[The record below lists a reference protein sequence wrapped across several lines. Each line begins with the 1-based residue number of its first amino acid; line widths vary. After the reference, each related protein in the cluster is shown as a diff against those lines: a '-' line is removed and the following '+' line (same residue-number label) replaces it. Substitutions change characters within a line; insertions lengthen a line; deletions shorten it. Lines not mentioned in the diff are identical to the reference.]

1 LRFEIPNI
9 APPWP
14 IPFAGARSAQVAHR
28 NSKQIL
34 RKLVLSKPPY
44 NLRFFGL
51 IEPGFGL
58 HGCKITRNTSLSS
71 ASGRQSE
78 PRGVPPHLAD
88 TLSASTRP
96 FLGLPGQS
104 LRRTN
109 NRTNTKRQ
117 KPRQSKAC
125 PAAPVALRAALVL
138 ARAGPLG
145 FGMRVEYHAAEAPE
159 CRFGAS
165 ARPGFYDDTRI
176 RRAYPAR
183 WMANNFRLRAEFR
196 PRKNPSLGAGASN
209 KLLISLALAALAD
222 GGKGRG

>member
-1 LRFEIPNI
+1 
-9 APPWP
+9 
-14 IPFAGARSAQVAHR
+14 
-28 NSKQIL
+28 
-34 RKLVLSKPPY
+34 

-78 PRGVPPHLAD
+78 PRGVPLVGSP
-88 TLSASTRP
+88 SR
-96 FLGLPGQS
+96 
-104 LRRTN
+104 
-109 NRTNTKRQ
+109 
-117 KPRQSKAC
+117 PRQSKAC

-176 RRAYPAR
+176 RRA
-183 WMANNFRLRAEFR
+183 
-196 PRKNPSLGAGASN
+196 
-209 KLLISLALAALAD
+209 
-222 GGKGRG
+222 

>member
-1 LRFEIPNI
+1 EIPNI

-51 IEPGFGL
+51 IEQDFGL
-58 HGCKITRNTSLSS
+58 HGCKITRNTNLSS

-78 PRGVPPHLAD
+78 PRGVPLVGSPSRHALCQHTAIPG
-88 TLSASTRP
+88 LSGAV
-96 FLGLPGQS
+96 

-109 NRTNTKRQ
+109 NRTNTKGQ

-125 PAAPVALRAALVL
+125 PAAPFALRAALVL

-145 FGMRVEYHAAEAPE
+145 FGNE
-159 CRFGAS
+159 G
-165 ARPGFYDDTRI
+165 RI
-176 RRAYPAR
+176 
-183 WMANNFRLRAEFR
+183 
-196 PRKNPSLGAGASN
+196 
-209 KLLISLALAALAD
+209 
-222 GGKGRG
+222 

>member
-1 LRFEIPNI
+1 WAAAARTVRMINAVTACKILRFEIPNI

-78 PRGVPPHLAD
+78 PRGVPLVGSPSRHAPCPHTAIPG
-88 TLSASTRP
+88 LSGAVPTAYQQPHQHERP
-96 FLGLPGQS
+96 E
-104 LRRTN
+104 T
-109 NRTNTKRQ
+109 
-117 KPRQSKAC
+117 
-125 PAAPVALRAALVL
+125 
-138 ARAGPLG
+138 
-145 FGMRVEYHAAEAPE
+145 EA
-159 CRFGAS
+159 
-165 ARPGFYDDTRI
+165 I
-176 RRAYPAR
+176 
-183 WMANNFRLRAEFR
+183 
-196 PRKNPSLGAGASN
+196 
-209 KLLISLALAALAD
+209 
-222 GGKGRG
+222 

>member
-1 LRFEIPNI
+1 
-9 APPWP
+9 
-14 IPFAGARSAQVAHR
+14 
-28 NSKQIL
+28 
-34 RKLVLSKPPY
+34 
-44 NLRFFGL
+44 
-51 IEPGFGL
+51 
-58 HGCKITRNTSLSS
+58 
-71 ASGRQSE
+71 
-78 PRGVPPHLAD
+78 

-109 NRTNTKRQ
+109 NRTNTKGQ

-176 RRAYPAR
+176 RRAYQLAGWQTTSDCGLSSDQEKTPA
-183 WMANNFRLRAEFR
+183 LE
-196 PRKNPSLGAGASN
+196 PGASN

-222 GGKGRG
+222 GGKSRG